1 VAAPR
6 PARYLVPGASRVER
20 TEDGVDHVVID
31 GRRME
36 LRGVEL
42 VALGPAEPELSGGGV
57 APPWAGEGPSRYVF
71 WKGRELYGAATFAGP
86 LHWIATLPA
95 EPQYTFDWLDGTGL
109 HLPGGALVMSPLG
122 LRPRPLGLPAVL
134 RAVAADAK
142 RALALDGLG
151 GAWLT
156 LDGGGAFKDIR
167 PELGTIQQIAVRGEA
182 IAVSLADGRER
193 FIGRAG
199 SIDERLR
206 GPSGAAA
213 ALRDEDLDL
222 WPLGGE
228 AGALGLA
235 VRTGLPLPD
244 GGLILASGAFVG
256 RFDPR
261 SFRTTSVAP
270 LGDLAGDEAECF
282 AFRAHDADL
291 LLCADRER
299 ATVIDLAGAPRV
311 ERTFEIGGAPDRDRF
326 LGADGEALGF
336 LGACDGRAPRPAGD
350 PLPGADASALS
361 PSRSEVFCVRK
372 AHDEWVEH
380 RLDTVDTVDA
390 ADAAD
395 VVAWIPRFGGGAA
408 AIVARPG
415 AFVAEAERVSVR
427 GALRVIHV
435 ARSEPPLAF
444 NGYSPRAAAILDRS
458 LIIHADDSIEGFVPG
473 SSATEA
479 VLSLSIDARGHV
491 RAHPGPPRAGNVVSA
506 GRFALAH
513 SEEGRLF
520 ETVDFGRR
528 WIEVPPPPGGAP
540 RAPSSCSPAGCAI
553 GSFVRLGWTGSAAAV
568 APADLPEESRERASS
583 PRAVPIPALRL
594 ACGVDGPAEGKRSP
608 EPYGFGYSAAAPQ
621 RGLLA
626 VRVGSIGAA
635 TAPWNNGSAMAT
647 PGDVELGWITP
658 LDPAGTVHR
667 RTLSLARTGLVNG
680 NTRLREMRLGYLL
693 QPDGGLGLLPIG
705 YRDACPATLLELAG
719 LVRPLGGCVEDR
731 AVGVDLGE
739 RVLSLR
745 PAYDALV
752 VSSAAERGALR
763 ELHRTPLPGGLRSF
777 AFGAGARDGQ
787 PVILVVDVNGEA
799 LLAPIDPDAGTL
811 GPEERL
817 PRLAAAA
824 LGSAPA
830 CAGGQRP
837 GEARVVLPFE
847 GLFGLDR
854 AALPGVL
861 TIAGGG
867 VAVLRWSRQRVC
879 LDAVEI
885 AVRDERHEPDL
896 SLYEGSGAVRKLI
909 ARFVPASGARPK
921 GKPAAP
927 RDAAAQ
933 AALVLIG
940 QGYELHQPLRCTG
953 LVPGELP
960 AP

>member
-1 VAAPR
+1 MAAPL

-20 TEDGVDHVVID
+20 TDDGVDRVVID

-42 VALGPAEPELSGGGV
+42 VRVAPAEPELSGGGV
-57 APPWAGEGPSRYVF
+57 APRWAGEGPSRYVF
-71 WKGRELYGAATFAGP
+71 WKGRELYGAASFAGP
-86 LHWIATLPA
+86 LHRIATLPA
-95 EPQYTFDWLDGTGL
+95 EPQHTFDWLDGTGL
-109 HLPGGALVMSPLG
+109 HLPGGALVISPLG

-134 RAVAADAK
+134 RALAVDGK

-156 LDGGGAFKDIR
+156 LDGGGAFNDIR
-167 PELGTIQQIAVRGEA
+167 AELGTINQIAARGEA

-199 SIDERLR
+199 SVDEQLR
-206 GPSGAAA
+206 GPGDAAA

-228 AGALGLA
+228 AGALELA
-235 VRTGLPLPD
+235 VRTGLPLAD
-244 GGLILASGAFVG
+244 GGLILAGRGFVG
-256 RFDPR
+256 RFDPQR
-261 SFRTTSVAP
+261 FRTTSVAS
-270 LGDLAGDEAECF
+270 LGDLAGNEAECF

-291 LLCADRER
+291 LACADRER

-311 ERTFEIGGAPDRDRF
+311 ERTFEIGGAPERDRF

-336 LGACDGRAPRPAGD
+336 LGPCDGRATRPAGD
-350 PLPGADASALS
+350 PLPGADTSALS

-380 RLDTVDTVDA
+380 RLDP

-395 VVAWIPRFGGGAA
+395 VVAWIPRLGGGAA

-415 AFVAEAERVSVR
+415 AFVAEAERVRVR

-444 NGYSPRAAAILDRS
+444 NGFSPRAAAILDRS
-458 LIIHADDSIEGFVPG
+458 LIIHADDRIEGFVPG

-491 RAHPGPPRAGNVVSA
+491 RAHPGPPRAGSVVSA

-540 RAPSSCSPAGCAI
+540 RAPSWCSPAGCSI

-568 APADLPEESRERASS
+568 APADLPEESRERASP
-583 PRAVPIPALRL
+583 PRPVPTPALRL

-608 EPYGFGYSAAAPQ
+608 EPYGFGYSAVAPQ

-626 VRVGSIGAA
+626 VRIGSIGAA
-635 TAPWNNGSAMAT
+635 TAPWNNGTAMAT
-647 PGDVELGWITP
+647 AGDVELGWITP

-667 RTLSLARTGLVNG
+667 RTLSLARTGLAG
-680 NTRLREMRLGYLL
+680 SARLRELRLGYLL

-739 RVLSLR
+739 RVVTLR
-745 PAYDALV
+745 PAWDAVV
-752 VSSAAERGALR
+752 VSAAAERGALR

-811 GPEERL
+811 GAEERL
-817 PRLAAAA
+817 PRLATAA

-854 AALPGVL
+854 ASLPGVL
-861 TIAGGG
+861 TTAGGG

-896 SLYEGSGAVRKLI
+896 SLYEGAGAVRKLI

-927 RDAAAQ
+927 RDAAQ
-933 AALVLIG
+933 AGLVLIG

-953 LVPGELP
+953 LLPGELP